1 MKILRDSIFIAVT
14 IAFLMSMLT
23 FSTSCINKK
32 QKDTADSIIANMVK
46 VDGGTFMMGTNEY
59 KYDYQQD
66 QSPAHQVT
74 VKTFYICKYEVTQ
87 QEWEAIMG
95 KNPSDYKDNGPKCP
109 VESVSWL
116 DCQEFIRR
124 LNELTGK
131 KFRLPTEAEWEFAA
145 RGGNKTHGYIFS
157 GSEDPY
163 QVGRIYTQGEG
174 PQQVGLLNP
183 NELGLYDMSGNIN
196 EFCADAYAPYN
207 AEPQTNPLQNDNN
220 SVYRVARGGGFCN
233 ARRNCTVTARLQVA
247 KQECYNGVG
256 LRLVMEAE

>member
-1 MKILRDSIFIAVT
+1 MKFLRNSIFIAVT
-14 IAFLMSMLT
+14 FALLMSLLT

-32 QKDTADSIIANMVK
+32 QKDTADSIVANMVK

-66 QSPAHQVT
+66 QTPAHQVT

-131 KFRLPTEAEWEFAA
+131 KFRLPTEAE
-145 RGGNKTHGYIFS
+145 
-157 GSEDPY
+157 
-163 QVGRIYTQGEG
+163 
-174 PQQVGLLNP
+174 
-183 NELGLYDMSGNIN
+183 
-196 EFCADAYAPYN
+196 
-207 AEPQTNPLQNDNN
+207 
-220 SVYRVARGGGFCN
+220 
-233 ARRNCTVTARLQVA
+233 
-247 KQECYNGVG
+247 
-256 LRLVMEAE
+256 